1 MNSFFE
7 TIHPFIRFESEH
19 LILLGGF
26 AVFCIW
32 LFKYLTSQ
40 KESAQKRILLLIS
53 VIVSLIQILKIPLD
67 IYTGVFDVSSSLPFH
82 MCSFLP
88 FLLAGMYYTK
98 SREVWGIIFFWSIL
112 GAAQANF
119 TPGVKFSLFHY
130 EALRFWLVHL
140 FIIPLALF
148 PAFIWKWELKLKDIW
163 RTLIA
168 LNATALGMYFINLML
183 GSNYMYVM
191 GRPPKASFFDV
202 LPEWPIYILVLEV
215 IIAIW
220 SLMLYGIFNF
230 VKYRSFQPQ
239 EVIPEEI

>member
-1 MNSFFE
+1 M
-7 TIHPFIRFESEH
+7 RFESEH
-19 LILLGGF
+19 LILLSGF

-32 LFKYLTSQ
+32 LFKYLSPK
-40 KESAQKRILLLIS
+40 KEGVHQSILLGIS
-53 VIVSLIQILKIPLD
+53 VIISLIQMVKIPLD

-88 FLLAGMYYTK
+88 FLLAWMYYTK
-98 SREVWGIIFFWSIL
+98 SREVWGVIFFWSIL

-119 TPGVKFSLFHY
+119 TPGVKFSLFYY

-148 PAFIWKWELKLKDIW
+148 PAIIWKWELKIKDVW

-168 LNATALGMYFINLML
+168 LNGTALAMYFINLVL
-183 GSNYMYVM
+183 GSNYMYVI
-191 GRPPKASFFDV
+191 GKPPNASFFDL

-215 IIAIW
+215 VIAIW
-220 SLMLYGIFNF
+220 SLMLFGIFNF
-230 VKYRSFQPQ
+230 VKYGSLQP
-239 EVIPEEI
+239 PEAITEGN